1 MVKVGQ
7 KNKYPCTLV
16 EIQSCWLNPPS
27 DIDGDWD
34 ELWSERWP
42 RPPVLPHLP
51 NSPFITFFH
60 PLSAPQCRWRR
71 KWNIFLSSLSLS
83 ASEGSTW
90 MEWDGNCRKSPI
102 IITRGYL
109 INISNCWVS
118 KYFFS
123 LLLCGSKFPKN
134 LLLIGIFQSTTRWW
148 HKNFRGIN
156 ITLIIGHEK
165 FQQQFFQE
173 TPRKRIMMKHR
184 MRNRRTSP
192 WLVSSNNFRVQFLKL
207 SSTTLENQGART
219 INPNLYRN
227 QLMPQ
232 FITSCS
238 SSCWSTSRIWSG
250 WTLVEIEN
258 NNQVLL

>member
-1 MVKVGQ
+1 MWWPNYCGANQLVRMNGCIEQWKKEPQEKMGEKRKVLNWKRRQVVVKVEQ

-34 ELWSERWP
+34 ELWSDRWP

-71 KWNIFLSSLSLS
+71 KWNIFLSSLS

-90 MEWDGNCRKSPI
+90 MEWDGNCRKLPI

-123 LLLCGSKFPKN
+123 LLLCGWKFPKN

-148 HKNFRGIN
+148 HKNFQGIN

-173 TPRKRIMMKHR
+173 TPR
-184 MRNRRTSP
+184 RR
-192 WLVSSNNFRVQFLKL
+192 
-207 SSTTLENQGART
+207 ST
-219 INPNLYRN
+219 
-227 QLMPQ
+227 
-232 FITSCS
+232 
-238 SSCWSTSRIWSG
+238 G
-250 WTLVEIEN
+250 WGIEE
-258 NNQVLL
+258 